1 MQSQSIHVL
10 ECNSHLDNDVVIQ
23 SNPVIYK
30 VISVP
35 NTQIKAYPGYVAT
48 VVTTY
53 YISTDSLAK

>member
-48 VVTTY
+48 VATTY
-53 YISTDSLAK
+53 LGTTLALTR